1 MLVRPLLG
9 DRSRAGEQLAREIT
23 DELEALDIRP
33 GQQFIIVPCLTQDE
47 LDFRRRMGNYQSR
60 FSGAT
65 TYAAEQLSNPDEKHL
80 GPFAKDSE
88 TSRRAAIDA
97 YPRQGSQR
105 WKILKALVVSPLTR
119 YEIMQQ
125 TGLLENSVRPRVVEL
140 IEGGWIEE
148 TDQTRPTGSKSKAVV
163 LALTAK
169 AREDNRLNPTII
181 EC

>member
-1 MLVRPLLG
+1 MRFLTRPLLG
-9 DRSRAGEQLAREIT
+9 EREQAGAALAREIT

-33 GQQFIIVPCLTQDE
+33 GEQFIIAAVLRQKQVD
-47 LDFRRRMGNYQSR
+47 RRRNKPTMP
-60 FSGAT
+60 
-65 TYAAEQLSNPDEKHL
+65 ELELSNPDNKQL

-105 WKILKALVVSPLTR
+105 WKILKALVISPLTR

-181 EC
+181 EV